1 MVGPDPTDPVA
12 EPAEIQSVSRAA
24 QILRLFGPETP
35 EITASEA
42 AERLGLNR
50 TTAYRYCT
58 SLVAAGLLDR
68 GVAPGSFVP
77 GGLLLQVGAFAL
89 GRRKVVDLAPPFLR
103 ELSARTHLT
112 AVLSLWGSSGPVV
125 TRVEEDS
132 TRTALVT
139 VRVGTQLSFDTA
151 QAKVFLAYHRD
162 QLSIGRLLGNLP
174 APQRD
179 ELSAELERV
188 RERGYAAAVDSAGI
202 VAVGAPVFDEHGI
215 CAAIAGVGTDRT
227 VSTSPDSSTVRA
239 IVDTARALSKE
250 MGAKE
255 TGAEPPAG

>member
-1 MVGPDPTDPVA
+1 VRASDMTDA
-12 EPAEIQSVSRAA
+12 MGSAGEPAEIQSVSRAA

-35 EITASEA
+35 EITAAEA

-68 GVAPGSFVP
+68 GVDAGSFVP

-103 ELSARTHLT
+103 ALSARTHLT

-132 TRTALVT
+132 TRAALVT
-139 VRVGTQLSFDTA
+139 VRVGTQLDIDTA

-162 QLSIGRLLGNLP
+162 QLSVGRLLSNLP
-174 APQRD
+174 ATQREQIEG
-179 ELSAELERV
+179 ELDQVRARGRV
-188 RERGYAAAVDSAGI
+188 AATDSAGI
-202 VAVGAPVFDEHGI
+202 VAVAAPVLDEHGI
-215 CAAIAGVGTDRT
+215 CAAVAAVGTDRT
-227 VSTSPDSSTVRA
+227 VSAADGSSTVRA
-239 IVDTARALSKE
+239 VVETARALSKE
-250 MGAKE
+250 MGAE
-255 TGAEPPAG
+255 HPASD